1 MRPTRVWAYFLVFAR
16 TYMRNRVGLFFSLVF
31 PIILILLFGAIF
43 SNTGNVTV
51 DLYVQDLDGG
61 SALSH
66 SFISALNSTGVF
78 AVQLVS
84 PSVGN
89 LSSWLSSNGYTTG
102 LVIPLGFQSSYVS
115 HVPVRVVLYTDPAQ
129 ASTSGI
135 AQGAVNG
142 VVSEFNLQATG
153 QSVPEVGVVGLNVG
167 SHTYQYVDYL
177 VPGLIGFSILVAPM
191 FSMVN
196 LSSQYKK
203 DKLFRQLSLT
213 PLTRGEWLLASIL
226 WFIVMVFASTLVML
240 AVGRGVFHSTVE
252 PDALTFAFLL
262 AGPVL
267 FVSLGLLL
275 GTVSKTPESAAV
287 VGNLVTFP
295 MMFLS
300 GTFFPVSLFPDYLQ
314 KVALVLPLYYVVD
327 GLNNTMVFQHTSA
340 ALVDLAVVLG
350 LAVLFFLA
358 AIRAF
363 RWQEQ

>member
-1 MRPTRVWAYFLVFAR
+1 MRPIRVWAYFLVFAR

-43 SNTGNVTV
+43 SNTGSVTV

-66 SFISALNSTGVF
+66 SFISALNATGVF
-78 AVQLVS
+78 SVHLVS

-89 LSSWLSSNGYTTG
+89 LSSWLSTNGYTTG
-102 LVIPLGFQSSYVS
+102 LVIPLGFQSSYIS

-129 ASTSGI
+129 TSTAGI
-135 AQGAVNG
+135 AQSAVNG

-153 QSVPEVGVVGLNVG
+153 QSAPEVGVVGLNVG

-203 DKLFRQLSLT
+203 AKLFRQLSLT

-240 AVGRGVFHSTVE
+240 AVGRGAFHSTVE

-340 ALVDLAVVLG
+340 ALVDLAVVLA
-350 LAVLFFLA
+350 LAAIFFLA